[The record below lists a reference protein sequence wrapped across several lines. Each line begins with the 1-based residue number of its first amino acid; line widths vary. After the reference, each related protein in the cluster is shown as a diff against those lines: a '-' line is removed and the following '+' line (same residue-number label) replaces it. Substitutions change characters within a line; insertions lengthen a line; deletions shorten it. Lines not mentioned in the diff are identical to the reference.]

1 MELYGTVQ
9 FGIHQKL
16 ISDRDAEGTIVLLS
30 PLDYETK
37 TVHHLTILAN
47 VIKRNL
53 TPKEKNNQNCRRT
66 LGQI

>member
-16 ISDRDAEGTIVLLS
+16 ISEKDAEGTIVLLS
-30 PLDYETK
+30 HLDYEKK

-47 VIKRNL
+47 VSN
-53 TPKEKNNQNCRRT
+53 EAH
-66 LGQI
+66 